1 MNNTKEYRCP
11 QSEQQPLQMNY
22 STFCQNNNDQTKE
35 PMFFGQPVN
44 IARYDQQ
51 KHPIFEKLIEKQLS
65 FFWRPE
71 EVDVSQDRSDYQ
83 NLPDHEKHIFIS
95 NLKYQTLLDSI
106 QGRSPNV
113 AFLPLVSIPELETWI
128 ETWTF
133 SETIHS
139 RSYTHII
146 RNIVHDPAIVFD
158 DIVDNDH
165 IKMRASDISRY
176 YDELIELSSYY
187 LTLGLGVHE
196 VNGKR
201 IVVSLSELKKRLYLC
216 LVCVNVLEAIRFY
229 VSFACS
235 FAFAERELMEGNAK
249 IIKLIARDEALH
261 LTSTQHIIN
270 LMRNGQD
277 DPEMVEIARN
287 CEAEAFNIFK
297 DAAEQEKQ
305 WAEYLFKDGSMIGLN
320 KDILSQYVEYITNL
334 RMKAVGLTPAFPDM
348 TQNPIPWINSWLSSD
363 NVQVAP
369 QEAEISSY
377 LVGQIDAEVDID
389 DLGDF
394 EL

>member
-1 MNNTKEYRCP
+1 MK
-11 QSEQQPLQMNY
+11 MKY
-22 STFCQNNNDQTKE
+22 STFSQTDNNQMNE

-44 IARYDQQ
+44 VARYDQQ
-51 KHPIFEKLIEKQLS
+51 KYPIFEKLIEKQLS

-71 EVDVSQDRSDYQ
+71 EVDVSQDRTDFR

-128 ETWTF
+128 ETWAF

-146 RNIVHDPAIVFD
+146 RNIVADPAVVFD
-158 DIVDNDH
+158 DIVRNQH
-165 IKMRASDISRY
+165 IIERAGDIATY
-176 YDELIELSSYY
+176 YDDLIQYSNLYNQFGEGTHQL
-187 LTLGLGVHE
+187 
-196 VNGKR
+196 NGQSVT
-201 IVVSLSELKKRLYLC
+201 ISLFELKKKLYLC
-216 LVCVNVLEAIRFY
+216 MMSVNVLEAIRFY

-235 FAFAERELMEGNAK
+235 FAFAERRLMEGNAK
-249 IIKLIARDEALH
+249 IIRLIARDEALH

-270 LMRNGQD
+270 IMQAGDD
-277 DPEMVEIARN
+277 DPQMAEVAQACHAQSVEIFRH
-287 CEAEAFNIFK
+287 
-297 DAAEQEKQ
+297 AAEQEKQ

-320 KDILSQYVEYITNL
+320 YNILSQYVEYITNL
-334 RMKAVGLTPAFPDM
+334 RMSAVGLEPIFPGAH
-348 TQNPIPWINSWLSSD
+348 QNPIPWINAWLVSD

-369 QEAEISSY
+369 QEVEVSSY
-377 LVGQIDAEVDID
+377 LVGQIDSEVSVE